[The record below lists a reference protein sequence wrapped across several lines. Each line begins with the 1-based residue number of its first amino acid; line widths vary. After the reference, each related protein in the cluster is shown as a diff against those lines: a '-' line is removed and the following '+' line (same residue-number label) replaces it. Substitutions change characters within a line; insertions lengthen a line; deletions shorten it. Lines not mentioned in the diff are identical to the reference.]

1 MKAYRDLEGKILC
14 QDGDRVARV
23 ETELPEELA
32 SPSMVK
38 GFVPWV
44 FTQPDESK
52 RPIFCNQAAFNTTKL
67 YAHKQTK
74 K

>member
-1 MKAYRDLEGKILC
+1 MKAYKDIEGKIPC

-32 SPSMVK
+32 SPSMIK

-52 RPIFCNQAAFNTTKL
+52 RPVYRDIPSPNASD
-67 YAHKQTK
+67 HR
-74 K
+74 